1 MEEKM
6 NIEPTVI
13 EEPKKTKTKKPTL
26 KNKECKVL
34 RFNNKNKTLDIMFDE
49 FGLHF
54 NGVKNDY
61 SNVETVN
68 VKYKGTIGKANFSYQ
83 LDE

>member
-1 MEEKM
+1 MEDKI
-6 NIEPTVI
+6 NIEPTI
-13 EEPKKTKTKKPTL
+13 AEEPKKTKTKKSAL
-26 KNKECKVL
+26 KNKECKIL
-34 RFNNKNKTLDIMFDE
+34 RFNQKHKTLDVMFDE

-54 NGVKNDY
+54 SGVKKDY